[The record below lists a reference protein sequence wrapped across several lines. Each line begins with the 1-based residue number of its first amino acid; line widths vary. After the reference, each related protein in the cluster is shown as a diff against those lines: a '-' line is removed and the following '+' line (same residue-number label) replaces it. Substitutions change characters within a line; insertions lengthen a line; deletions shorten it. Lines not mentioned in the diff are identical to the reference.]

1 METLVSAVGAVSIN
15 CLQVSIVTGN
25 SGRRGFY
32 VHIVTYENVLDQ
44 FNALWFIYTEWKQT
58 LKWFSFF
65 DLCLCSMCTLN
76 LILYEPILKSLSYK
90 YKRTFN

>member
-25 SGRRGFY
+25 SGQRGFY

-44 FNALWFIYTEWKQT
+44 FNVLWFIYIE
-58 LKWFSFF
+58 
-65 DLCLCSMCTLN
+65 
-76 LILYEPILKSLSYK
+76 
-90 YKRTFN
+90 